1 MIPAQGELRCRRG
14 FLGVACLGWRRRGRR
29 VEERASGGG
38 ERSLEDRVRVGVET
52 GVVFFLVE
60 TGGSFLEAGGSFLE
74 NLLLRSLKRLPWTW
88 VQG

>member
-1 MIPAQGELRCRRG
+1 MMPAQGELRCRRG
-14 FLGVACLGWRRRGRR
+14 VLGVACLGWRRRGRR

-38 ERSLEDRVRVGVET
+38 ERSLEDCVRVGVET
-52 GVVFFLVE
+52 GVVFFLV
-60 TGGSFLEAGGSFLE
+60 EAGGSFLE